1 MVLLFLAYD
10 QKEIDKIDPENV
22 GKRDF
27 YLGMMQVCLGIR
39 DYGKNLK
46 AAAYAQAEKRDRS
59 ETPGRIKG
67 SR

>member
-1 MVLLFLAYD
+1 MKKCNDLL
-10 QKEIDKIDPENV
+10 EHMDKIDPENV

-46 AAAYAQAEKRDRS
+46 AAAYAQAEKETES